1 MDQLLTKAL
10 ESGNATAIFC
20 CAILYLIIHA
30 QRSSTGKKRDEEAV
44 LMKYR
49 IEQLEKG
56 STEMVNSIKELQDS
70 IIKLTIAVN
79 KMLNEENK

>member
-1 MDQLLTKAL
+1 MEQLLNRAL
-10 ESGNATAIFC
+10 ESGNVTAIFC

-30 QRSSTGKKRDEEAV
+30 QRSSTGKKRDADSV
-44 LMKYR
+44 LLNYR
-49 IEQLEKG
+49 VEQLEKG